1 MQIFLGILI
10 VISVAVFGSYFN
22 VGQSYTLPY
31 GWSYWIAVVSAIMF
45 FLNSITMAFIST
57 ATRSKASISD
67 VALIRKHQ
75 EMESV
80 A

>member
-1 MQIFLGILI
+1 LCAGILI

-22 VGQSYTLPY
+22 VGQAYSLPY
-31 GWSYWIAVVSAIMF
+31 GWSYWIAVVSAVMF
-45 FLNSITMAFIST
+45 FLNSIAMAFIST

-67 VALIRKHQ
+67 VALIRRHQ